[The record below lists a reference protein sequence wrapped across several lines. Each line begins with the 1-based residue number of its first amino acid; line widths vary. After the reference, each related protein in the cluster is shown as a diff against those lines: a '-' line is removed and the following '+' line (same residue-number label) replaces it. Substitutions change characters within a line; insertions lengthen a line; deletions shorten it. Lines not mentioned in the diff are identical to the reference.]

1 MKENPFD
8 LFTEYYENW
17 FVKNAIVFETEL
29 LALQQLVPVKGE
41 GLEVGIGAGIL
52 LKN

>member
-41 GLEVGIGAGIL
+41 GLSRNRNWNFAE
-52 LKN
+52 N